1 MKYSFLLIFVFL
13 IGCSKSEPIKFT
25 KSLNQYVGV
34 WQILYKL
41 QTKNSLDI
49 RNILLVIN
57 ADSTAVYRQ
66 CIISK
71 TVSENSSSSS
81 SVRNVSIL
89 NAMIIGLTNNEITL
103 ELETE
108 NLFIGTIFFDY
119 DLAITKVPYLENGRW
134 YMEIDNTLL
143 EKLDSD
149 EISTKTTWECPKM
162 DD

>member
-1 MKYSFLLIFVFL
+1 LKYSFLLIFVFL

-25 KSLNQYVGV
+25 ESLNQYVGV

-41 QTKNSLDI
+41 QTTNSLDI
-49 RNILLVIN
+49 RNILLVLN
-57 ADSTAVYRQ
+57 ADSTAIYRQ

-71 TVSENSSSSS
+71 TVSENSSSRS
-81 SVRNVSIL
+81 SVRNVSML
-89 NAMIIGLTNNEITL
+89 NAIVIGLTKTEITL
-103 ELETE
+103 EQETE
-108 NLFIGTIFFDY
+108 NLFLGTIFFNY
-119 DLAITKVPYLENGRW
+119 DLAITRVPYLENGRW

-143 EKLDSD
+143 RKLDGD

>member
-1 MKYSFLLIFVFL
+1 MKYSFLPIFVFL
-13 IGCSKSEPIKFT
+13 IACSKSEPIKVT

-34 WQILYKL
+34 WQTLYKL

-71 TVSENSSSSS
+71 TASENSSSRS
-81 SVRNVSIL
+81 SVRNVSML
-89 NAMIIGLTNNEITL
+89 NAIIIGLTNNEITL
-103 ELETE
+103 EQETE
-108 NLFIGTIFFDY
+108 NLFIGTFFINY
-119 DLAITKVPYLENGRW
+119 DLPITRVPYLENDRW

-143 EKLDSD
+143 RKLDGD